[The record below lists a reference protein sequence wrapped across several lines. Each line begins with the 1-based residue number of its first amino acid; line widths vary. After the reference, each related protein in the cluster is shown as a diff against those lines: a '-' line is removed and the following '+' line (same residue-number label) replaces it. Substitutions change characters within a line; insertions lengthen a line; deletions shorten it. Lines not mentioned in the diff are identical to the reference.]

1 MRYSLPM
8 SLELIRLKQKSKKT
22 MNRFAKILEKNLSG
36 KKVLSLF
43 ILTNVVY
50 LFMIIVTIP
59 KTMRFSNGMKL
70 LDMLPTGYNQN
81 YINELFKTLGE
92 NGREIYLT
100 NQIPVDMIY
109 PLLFGLTYTLL
120 LAYFL
125 KKLNKLKFPYT
136 YLCVL
141 PIIAGIAD
149 YMENIGIITMLNS
162 YPDLSETTVNTTN
175 TFSVIKSTSTSI
187 FFIALMV
194 ILIILGI
201 KFLKRNK
208 TSANNVHN

>member
-1 MRYSLPM
+1 
-8 SLELIRLKQKSKKT
+8 
-22 MNRFAKILEKNLSG
+22 MNRFIKILEKNISG
-36 KKVLSLF
+36 KKVLGLF

-50 LFMIIVTIP
+50 LYMLIVTIP
-59 KTMRFSNGMKL
+59 KTMGFSNGMKL

-81 YINELFKTLGE
+81 YVNELLRTLGE

-125 KKLNKLKFPYT
+125 KKLNKLKSPYT
-136 YLCVL
+136 YLCLL
-141 PIIAGIAD
+141 PIFAGIAD
-149 YMENIGIITMLNS
+149 YLENIGIITMLNS
-162 YPDLSETTVNTTN
+162 YPDLTETSVNATN

-187 FFIALMV
+187 FFIALIV

-201 KFLKRNK
+201 KFVRRNK
-208 TSANNVHN
+208 TSANNVYH

>member
-1 MRYSLPM
+1 
-8 SLELIRLKQKSKKT
+8 
-22 MNRFAKILEKNLSG
+22 
-36 KKVLSLF
+36 
-43 ILTNVVY
+43 
-50 LFMIIVTIP
+50 
-59 KTMRFSNGMKL
+59 MKL

-208 TSANNVHN
+208 TSANNVYN

>member
-1 MRYSLPM
+1 
-8 SLELIRLKQKSKKT
+8 
-22 MNRFAKILEKNLSG
+22 MNRITKILEKHSSG

-50 LFMIIVTIP
+50 LFMLMVTIP
-59 KTMRFSNGMKL
+59 KTMVFSNGMKL

-81 YINELFKTLGE
+81 YVNELFSTLGE

-125 KKLNKLKFPYT
+125 KKLNKLKSPYT
-136 YLCVL
+136 YLCLL

-149 YMENIGIITMLNS
+149 YLENIGIITMLNS
-162 YPDLSETTVNTTN
+162 YPNLTEITVNATN

-187 FFIALMV
+187 FFIALIV

-201 KFLKRNK
+201 KFVRRKK
-208 TSANNVHN
+208 TSANNMYN